1 MGMIEYSQLEL
12 ICKAIQEQNSIL
24 INQHNQTIA
33 YLQQQNE
40 MLFNLKQFIENNTDK
55 KG

>member
-1 MGMIEYSQLEL
+1 MDLINYSQLDIL
-12 ICKAIQEQNSIL
+12 CKLIQEQNNIL

-40 MLFNLKQFIENNTDK
+40 MLYNLKKFIENNNQ